1 MHKLGQDKLLIIFK
15 GNLDFGSFRLHM
27 TVKSINIKIQ
37 THIVASQS
45 IGIVADV
52 P

>member
-1 MHKLGQDKLLIIFK
+1 MLGQDELLIIFK
-15 GNLDFGSFRLHM
+15 GKLDFGSFRLHM

-37 THIVASQS
+37 THIVAIHRYS
-45 IGIVADV
+45 VEDV